1 MAKPFTRIIDSSGNV
16 ASVRDGCLETASVD
30 YLIAVGEVTGHTAFR
45 CFGNNDA
52 VGASFEA
59 IWPQGGTHTY
69 IGTAAALKISSS
81 SAADTEDITI
91 TGLDANWDVQEVTQ
105 TLAGQTETTV
115 GTTETWI
122 RVDRMRNVGTS
133 DLVGDVYCYLD
144 DTVTAGVPQT
154 QSKIQLKIPIGFGK
168 SMAARFS
175 VPDDNTAY
183 ITDFNCSISAA
194 AAAEIDLMYRPFG
207 NVFYVRR
214 VQHVYFNGEQIHFT
228 FPLECAA
235 KSDIYLRAK
244 ANGGAV
250 SGSFSGWCED

>member
-16 ASVRDGCLETASVD
+16 AGVYSTCLKSVSND
-30 YLIAVGEVTGHTAFR
+30 YVIALGEAPDHTAFR
-45 CFGNNDA
+45 IFGSNGA

-59 IWPQGGTHTY
+59 IWGHGGTHTY
-69 IGTAAALKISSS
+69 IPAAAGLKISSS
-81 SAADTEDITI
+81 SGSDTEDITI
-91 TGLDANWDVQEVTQ
+91 TGLDADWNVQEVTQ

-122 RVDRMRNVGTS
+122 RVDKMRNVGTS

-154 QSKIQLKIPIGFGK
+154 QSKVQLKIPIGCGR

-175 VPDDNTAY
+175 VPLGTTAY
-183 ITDFNCSISAA
+183 ITDFICSISAA
-194 AAAEIDLMYRPFG
+194 AAAEIDLMYRAFG
-207 NVFYVRR
+207 EVFQVR
-214 VQHVYFNGEQIHFT
+214 QIQDVYFNGAHIHFT
-228 FPLECAA
+228 FPLICEA

-244 ANGGAV
+244 ASGGAV
-250 SGSFSGWCED
+250 SGSFSGWYVS